1 MASTFVGRGRE
12 IRALNRRLA
21 RIEADGEGLALAIR
35 GRRQVGKSRLV
46 QEFCDRSGVPY
57 MFFSA
62 TKGAPV
68 SESTAGLIET
78 YRWNASGRVASTCST

>member
-1 MASTFVGRGRE
+1 MTRGFVGRDQE
-12 IRALNRRLA
+12 MRALTRRLA
-21 RIEADGEGLALAIR
+21 RVQDDGQGLALAIR

-62 TKGAPV
+62 TKVP
-68 SESTAGLIET
+68 SSPS
-78 YRWNASGRVASTCST
+78 RQPP